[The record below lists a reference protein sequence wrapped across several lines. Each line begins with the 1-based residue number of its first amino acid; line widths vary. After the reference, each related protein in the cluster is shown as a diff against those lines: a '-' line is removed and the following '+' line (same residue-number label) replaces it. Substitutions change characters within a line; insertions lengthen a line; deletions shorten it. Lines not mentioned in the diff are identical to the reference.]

1 MRLPRREYQ
10 AAASEAAIALADEI
24 GGTEEQM
31 LRQDFS
37 ELEAKLRQGAQKL
50 ARLLLEKR
58 LQMDPRSDGD
68 REFQCTRCQRRLR
81 IQEPEQV
88 RRLETEFGE
97 IEYRRP
103 YGVCDRCGISYAPLD
118 CGLGIPATG
127 GSVRR
132 AERVCHA
139 AVNARSFESAADI
152 LKEQA
157 GLELSAKQARVMA
170 EAEGARLAEERKR
183 EVKAFREDKLSLPAA
198 PAPELIV
205 VTADGGRVQTRQRE
219 NGSAWKEDKVGGV
232 YDADARKAPAA
243 AKADEYEGAKA
254 KIKTYVASLAE
265 WEEFGWMLCV
275 EAWRRGYERA
285 KQKVFVSDGAGTLKT
300 LRELHFKDA
309 AFVLDWYHA
318 AQHLA
323 DCAKA
328 AFGEGTEECA
338 RWYERIKEKLWHGE
352 IDAILRAIE
361 KESLRVGKPVP
372 KESECSPRVVL
383 HRNLG
388 YFANNRE
395 GMNYPR
401 FRAEGWPIG
410 SGIAE
415 GAVKQ
420 FGMRMKGTEKFWN
433 GVGFG
438 NGAEEM
444 LALCALHR
452 SEDGRWRAHW
462 DRRARPYTRE
472 PKASGG

>member
-1 MRLPRREYQ
+1 
-10 AAASEAAIALADEI
+10 
-24 GGTEEQM
+24 M

-37 ELEAKLRQGAQKL
+37 EVEAIVLEEMQKL
-50 ARLLLEKR
+50 GLQLLRTRLKI
-58 LQMDPRSDGD
+58 DPRARAD
-68 REFQCTRCQRRLR
+68 RDFQCTRCRGKLR
-81 IQEPEQV
+81 VQEQEQV
-88 RRLETEFGE
+88 RRLDTVVGE
-97 IEYRRP
+97 VEYRRR
-103 YGVCDRCGISYAPLD
+103 YGVCDRCAISYAPLD

-132 AERVCHA
+132 TQRICHA
-139 AVNARSFESAADI
+139 AVNARSFEAAAEI
-152 LKEQA
+152 LKEHD
-157 GLELSAKQARVMA
+157 GLELSAKQARIIA
-170 EAEGARLAEERKR
+170 EAEGERLAEERKR
-183 EVKAFREDKLSLPAA
+183 EVEAFRKGELTFPAA
-198 PAPELIV
+198 PAVELLV

-219 NGSAWKEDKVGGV
+219 NGSPWKEDKVGGV
-232 YDADARKAPAA
+232 YDADPNRDPAA
-243 AKADEYEGAKA
+243 AKADAYEGAKA
-254 KIKTYVASLAE
+254 KTKTYVASLAD
-265 WEEFGWMLCV
+265 WEDFGWMLCV

-285 KQKVFVSDGAGTLKT
+285 KQKVFISDGAGTLKT

-309 AFVLDWYHA
+309 VFVLDCYHA

-328 AFGEGTEECA
+328 AFGEGTEGCA
-338 RWYERIKEKLWHGE
+338 RLYERLKEKLWLGE
-352 IDAILRAIE
+352 IDAILREIE
-361 KESLRVGKPVP
+361 KESARVGKPEP
-372 KESECSPRVVL
+372 KEPEGSPRLIL

-415 GAVKQ
+415 GAVKR
-420 FGMRMKGTEKFWN
+420 FGMRLKGTEKHWN
-433 GVGFG
+433 GFGFG

-452 SEDGRWRAHW
+452 SEDGRWRAYW

-472 PKASGG
+472 PRVQGK